1 MPGAEFNSG
10 HPLPGVWT
18 GKNCVMIGEMTCV
31 PINAPD
37 GDILLPAEITPLA
50 TNGKLYNPAGA
61 RTYTEALVLRGKWQ
75 GSQLD
80 WSASELI
87 RCGPEQT
94 PPRLAA
100 PTIKF
105 SNLGP

>member
-61 RTYTEALVLRGKWQ
+61 RTYTEALVLRGQWQ
-75 GSQLD
+75 GGQLG
-80 WSASELI
+80 WSASGLI
-87 RCGPEQT
+87 RGGPEHST
-94 PPRLAA
+94 RGMDE
-100 PTIKF
+100 PTR
-105 SNLGP
+105 S